1 MVFPD
6 LNSYEISEQKH
17 KPPVP
22 IRILSFVIDYFIF
35 APTIG
40 FLIAVFL
47 SSGVGIYYNFPRS
60 PEAQTMFGYLALA
73 YIIVSTFFQALFM
86 TFNHAT
92 PGQYFLKLRV
102 EFKNEQ
108 YPLFLQAW
116 ARQLG
121 FVVSFLF
128 LGIPFL
134 KALADED
141 GQCFYEKMTESR
153 VVSKW
158 PIDQHSY
165 FSKAIEIDRK
175 FWSASLATISSFLI
189 VLGLVMFWKNYQF
202 VLTSPDTYAKM
213 KSKKRSCSEFVHLD
227 STDRLRYAIAMNLV
241 GTVTDAC
248 LDQEADFV
256 LWRNF
261 TDDRAL
267 AYFAKFVSSTNEKQE
282 GRYLEQ
288 ACADEP
294 ESEGCYWA
302 TTFVK
307 NNFAEI
313 RNNPELS
320 KTILGKV
327 LLYEFASKGNTK
339 KRIQAF
345 NDLKEYAEYKSVKKY
360 LLLENLN
367 DLGKDQEGVV
377 KAEIK
382 ADDRDSKDRRPAN
395 FEPLAKPNLLDAG
408 EIKSLIEDL

>member
-6 LNSYEISEQKH
+6 LNSFEISEKKH
-17 KPPVP
+17 KPLVP

-35 APTIG
+35 APVIS
-40 FLIAVFL
+40 FLILVFFH
-47 SSGVGIYYNFPRS
+47 SGVDIYRNFPRS
-60 PEAQTMFGYLALA
+60 AEAQAVFGYLAIGYLIA
-73 YIIVSTFFQALFM
+73 ATFFQALFM
-86 TFNHAT
+86 TFMGAT
-92 PGQYFLKLRV
+92 PGQYFLKLTV
-102 EFKNEQ
+102 EFKNNQ
-108 YPLFLQAW
+108 YPVFLQAW

-121 FVVSFLF
+121 FVMSFVF

-134 KALADED
+134 KALADEE

-153 VVSKW
+153 VISKW
-158 PIDQHSY
+158 PMDQHSY
-165 FSKAIEIDRK
+165 FSKALEIDRK

-189 VLGLVMFWKNYQF
+189 VLGLVVFWKNYQF
-202 VLTSPDTYAKM
+202 ILTSPETYAKM
-213 KSKKRSCSEFVHLD
+213 KTKKKTCTEFVHLD
-227 STDRLRYAIAMNLV
+227 STERLRHAIAMNLV
-241 GTVTDAC
+241 GTVSDVC

-261 TDDRAL
+261 TDDRSL
-267 AYFAKFVSSTNEKQE
+267 AYFAKFISSNNEKQE
-282 GRYLEQ
+282 SRYLEQ

-302 TTFVK
+302 TTFIK

-313 RNNPELS
+313 RNSPEFS
-320 KTILGKV
+320 RTILGKV

-367 DLGKDQEGVV
+367 NLGKDQPEQA

-382 ADDRDSKDRRPAN
+382 DPEAVTRKPAN
-395 FEPLAKPNLLDAG
+395 FEALSKTNLLDAG
-408 EIKSLIEDL
+408 EIKTLIEEL

>member
-6 LNSYEISEQKH
+6 LNSFEISEQKH
-17 KPPVP
+17 KPLAP

-35 APTIG
+35 APVIS
-40 FLIAVFL
+40 FLILVLFH
-47 SSGVGIYYNFPRS
+47 SGVDIYRTFPKS
-60 PEAQTMFGYLALA
+60 AEAQSVFSYLVLGYVIL
-73 YIIVSTFFQALFM
+73 STFFQALFM
-86 TFNHAT
+86 SFMKAT
-92 PGQYFLKLRV
+92 PGQFFLKLHV
-102 EFKNEQ
+102 EFKNKQ
-108 YPLFLQAW
+108 YPIFLQAW

-121 FVVSFLF
+121 FVLSFLF

-141 GQCFYEKMTESR
+141 GQCFYEKMTESQ
-153 VVSKW
+153 VLSKW
-158 PIDQHSY
+158 PMDRHSY
-165 FSKAIEIDRK
+165 FYKAIEVDRK

-189 VLGLVMFWKNYQF
+189 ALGLVMFWKNYQF

-213 KSKKRSCSEFVHLD
+213 KSNKKTCNEFVHLD

-241 GTVTDAC
+241 GTVSDTC

-261 TDDRAL
+261 TDDRSL
-267 AYFAKFVSSTNEKQE
+267 AYFAKFISSTNEAFE
-282 GRYLEQ
+282 DRYLEQ
-288 ACADEP
+288 ACTEEP
-294 ESEGCYWA
+294 KSEGCYWA
-302 TTFVK
+302 TTFTK

-313 RNNPELS
+313 RKNPEMAR
-320 KTILGKV
+320 TILGKV

-345 NDLKEYAEYKSVKKY
+345 NDLKEYSDYKSVKKY

-367 DLGKDQEGVV
+367 DLNKAPEGVAA
-377 KAEIK
+377 KAELQDPK
-382 ADDRDSKDRRPAN
+382 ARRPAN
-395 FEPLAKPNLLDAG
+395 FEPLKKEPLLDTD